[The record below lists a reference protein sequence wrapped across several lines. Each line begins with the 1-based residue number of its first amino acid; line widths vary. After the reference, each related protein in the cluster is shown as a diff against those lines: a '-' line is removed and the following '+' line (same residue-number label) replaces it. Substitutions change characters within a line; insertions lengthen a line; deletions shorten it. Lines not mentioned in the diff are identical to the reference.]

1 MRNEFIYRKA
11 RQECEGKSDVW
22 VKQAINEVLEMM
34 TAQIE
39 RTGRTPDSEQLDR
52 IESTLEAL
60 DDELKERG
68 IK

>member
-11 RQECEGKSDVW
+11 RQECEGKSDAW
-22 VKQAINEVLEMM
+22 VKQAINEILEMM

-60 DDELKERG
+60 DDELKQRG
-68 IK
+68 LK